1 VERLAGGVGGGRR
14 TSGCSVMKSP
24 LLFVDDEVSN

>member
-14 TSGCSVMKSP
+14 RSGCSVTKSP